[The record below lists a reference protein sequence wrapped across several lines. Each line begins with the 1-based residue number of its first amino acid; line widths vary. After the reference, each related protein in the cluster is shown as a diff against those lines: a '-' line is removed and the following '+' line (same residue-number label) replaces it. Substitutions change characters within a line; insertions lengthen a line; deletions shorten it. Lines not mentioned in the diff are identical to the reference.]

1 MILARFA
8 DYAAGLATV
17 GLSDSVAHA
26 AKRAVVDWFAAMLPG
41 GLQPPATLLI
51 EALADTIGRGG
62 AVLYPSGRLTDA
74 RTAALINGAA
84 AHTIE
89 FDDIFRDALYHPGA
103 PVISAALAAAQV
115 RKRDGKALLAAI
127 VAGYEVS
134 NRIGLAVNPAHY
146 EFWHTTGTVGTFG
159 AAVGASAALGLDGAR
174 ITHAMANAGTMA
186 AGLQQTFLSD
196 AMAKPMHAAHAA
208 EVGVMLALAAERG
221 VTGAVDILEGPRGF
235 GAAMSKDP
243 DWQAA
248 VDDLGKSFTIERM
261 TFKNHAACGHAHA
274 AVDGVLALRNK
285 HGLKPEQIVRIRC
298 GTFAKAV
305 EIVGNPNPKTVF
317 EAKFSLPYCAAVALT
332 TGSVRTD
339 AFRKE
344 RLKDA
349 KLRALIAKV
358 EVVLDAKIDAEF
370 PKRRAAMI
378 EIETTAGER
387 FEHYASTRKGD
398 PDNPLSDGELEEKFL
413 ELVEPILGKAPAK
426 ALLKT
431 LWRLETVTDVRAIPA
446 AIPEARLQARAGAAQ

>member
-8 DYAAGLATV
+8 DYAAGMATAK
-17 GLSDSVAHA
+17 LSEATMHA

-41 GLQPPATLLI
+41 GLLPPATLLG
-51 EALADTIGRGG
+51 EAFADCIGRGG
-62 AVLYPSGRLTDA
+62 AVLYPSGRTTDA

-103 PVISAALAAAQV
+103 PVISAALAAAQA
-115 RKRDGKALLAAI
+115 RGKSGDELLRAI

-146 EFWHTTGTVGTFG
+146 AYWHTTGTVGTFG
-159 AAVGASAALGLDGAR
+159 AAVGAAAALGLDGTR
-174 ITHAMANAGTMA
+174 IMHAMANAGTMA

-208 EVGVMLALAAERG
+208 EVGVTLAFAAEKG

-235 GAAMSKDP
+235 GAAMSKDV

-274 AVDGVLALRNK
+274 AVDGVLALRAK
-285 HGLKPEQIVRIRC
+285 HGIRPEQVKRIRC

-305 EIVGNPNPKTVF
+305 EIVGNPDPKTVF
-317 EAKFSLPYCAAVALT
+317 EAKFSLPYCAAVALM

-339 AFRKE
+339 AFRTD
-344 RLKDA
+344 RLGDA
-349 KLRALIAKV
+349 TLRRLIAKV
-358 EVVLDAKIDAEF
+358 EVAVDDKIDAEF
-370 PKRRAAMI
+370 PKRRAARV
-378 EIETTAGER
+378 EIETVSGER
-387 FEHYASTRKGD
+387 FEHYSPTRKGD
-398 PDNPLSDGELEEKFL
+398 PDNPLSDGELTEKFL
-413 ELVEPILGKAPAK
+413 ELIEPILGKAPAK
-426 ALLKT
+426 ALLAT
-431 LWRLETVTDVRAIPA
+431 LWRLDAVADLRALPA
-446 AIPEARLQARAGAAQ
+446 AIPEARAGAAQ

>member
-1 MILARFA
+1 MILQRFA
-8 DYAAGLATV
+8 DYASGLAKAR
-17 GLSDSVAHA
+17 LSDSVMHA

-41 GLQPPATLLI
+41 GLLPPATLLT
-51 EALADTIGRGG
+51 EAFADSIGRGG
-62 AVLYPSGRLTDA
+62 AVLYPSGRTTDA

-103 PVISAALAAAQV
+103 PVISAALAAAQS
-115 RKRDGKALLAAI
+115 RGRNGKALLAAI

-134 NRIGLAVNPAHY
+134 NRIGIAVNPGHY
-146 EFWHTTGTVGTFG
+146 EFFHTTGTVGTFG

-174 ITHAMANAGTMA
+174 TLHAMANAGTMA

-208 EVGVMLALAAERG
+208 SVGVMLALAAEKG

-235 GAAMSKDP
+235 GAAMCKDP
-243 DWQAA
+243 DWLAA
-248 VDDLGKSFTIERM
+248 VDDLGRSFTIERM

-285 HGLKPEQIVRIRC
+285 HGLKPAQIKRIRC
-298 GTFAKAV
+298 GTFAKAI

-339 AFRKE
+339 AFRKD
-344 RLKDA
+344 RLKDPQ
-349 KLRALIAKV
+349 LRALIGKV
-358 EVVLDAKIDAEF
+358 EVVLDAAIDAEF
-370 PKRRAAMI
+370 PKRRAARV
-378 EIETTAGER
+378 EIETVAGER
-387 FEHYASTRKGD
+387 FQHYASTRKGD
-398 PDNPLSDGELEEKFL
+398 PDNPLADSELEEKFL

-426 ALLKT
+426 ALLAT
-431 LWRLETVTDVRAIPA
+431 LWRLETVADLRGLPA
-446 AIPEARLQARAGAAQ
+446 AIPEARAGAAQ